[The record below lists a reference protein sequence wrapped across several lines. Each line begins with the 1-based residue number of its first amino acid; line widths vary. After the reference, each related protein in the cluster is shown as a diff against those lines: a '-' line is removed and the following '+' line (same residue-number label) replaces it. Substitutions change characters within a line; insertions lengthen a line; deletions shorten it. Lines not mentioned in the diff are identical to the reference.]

1 MENLVRLTIYQTRT
15 VLTILLLIFVA
26 GAYAY
31 TAIPKE
37 SSPDIDIPQIYISVG
52 LEGISP
58 EDSERLLIR
67 PLEQEL
73 SRIEGLKEM
82 KATGY
87 QGGGFV
93 LMEFWAGFDKDK
105 ALDDVQKAV
114 DRTRPE
120 LPADVDEP
128 RVTEVNFSL
137 FPVLVVTPSGDVP
150 ERTLLKLARDLQDK
164 VESLSSVLEAGIGGN
179 RDELVE
185 IIVDPEH
192 VESYGLDGAQ
202 LLNFFGLSNRLV
214 AAGNLDTGTGRFP
227 VEVPGLFESV
237 NDILTMPLK
246 TVGDSTITAGDIAEV
261 RRGSATRTASR
272 GWMVS
277 PPSRWKS

>member
-137 FPVLVVTPSGDVP
+137 FPVLVVTLSGDVP

-261 RRGSATRTASR
+261 RRGFRDPDSFARLD
-272 GWMVS
+272 
-277 PPSRWKS
+277 

>member
-137 FPVLVVTPSGDVP
+137 FPVLVVTLSGDVP

-179 RDELVE
+179 RDELV
-185 IIVDPEH
+185 
-192 VESYGLDGAQ
+192 
-202 LLNFFGLSNRLV
+202 
-214 AAGNLDTGTGRFP
+214 
-227 VEVPGLFESV
+227 
-237 NDILTMPLK
+237 
-246 TVGDSTITAGDIAEV
+246 
-261 RRGSATRTASR
+261 
-272 GWMVS
+272 
-277 PPSRWKS
+277 